1 MRRALIGAVIASMA
15 LMAGCHQQ
23 PQQVAYDPAPV
34 VQQAPQYAQQAPV
47 IVQQQSDNTGAL
59 VDGMILGHMMSG
71 GGHTTVVHHYY
82 APRPVYV
89 RRTYVY
95 RRR

>member
-1 MRRALIGAVIASMA
+1 
-15 LMAGCHQQ
+15 
-23 PQQVAYDPAPV
+23 
-34 VQQAPQYAQQAPV
+34 
-47 IVQQQSDNTGAL
+47 VQQQPDNTGAL

-82 APRPVYV
+82 APRPVYL